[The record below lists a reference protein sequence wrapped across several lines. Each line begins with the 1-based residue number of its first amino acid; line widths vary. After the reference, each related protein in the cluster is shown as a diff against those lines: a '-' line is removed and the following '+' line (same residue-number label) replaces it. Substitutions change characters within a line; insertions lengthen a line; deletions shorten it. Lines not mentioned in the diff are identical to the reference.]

1 MAPLAKER
9 LDEFLAL
16 PLIARLGTVS
26 PGGDPYVV
34 PIWYEWD
41 GEAVVMSARER
52 SRYLANLRRHP
63 RACVS
68 IAEDREPLRRV
79 LIRGRAEIIREAE
92 PDRGA
97 WLERSRA
104 LCRRYLGD
112 QQGDDYQD
120 ETLDRNSV
128 WFRVVP
134 DEVVSWDS
142 PEWHPRYYR

>member
-1 MAPLAKER
+1 M
-9 LDEFLAL
+9 
-16 PLIARLGTVS
+16 
-26 PGGDPYVV
+26 

-79 LIRGRAEIIREAE
+79 LIRGRAEILREAE
-92 PDRGA
+92 ADRGA

>member
-26 PGGDPYVV
+26 PEGDPYVV

-92 PDRGA
+92 ADRGA

-112 QQGDDYQD
+112 QQG
-120 ETLDRNSV
+120 
-128 WFRVVP
+128 
-134 DEVVSWDS
+134 
-142 PEWHPRYYR
+142 